1 MLEGLYCSTEHLTVG
16 VLELNPG
23 ESSLSHA
30 HGGDEVVYALAGSLH
45 VRAFGENGTS
55 VFELH
60 PDDAAFIPKGVAHEY
75 RSYGSQPVRA
85 VFGVAPAYLP

>member
-1 MLEGLYCSTEHLTVG
+1 M
-16 VLELNPG
+16 
-23 ESSLSHA
+23 
-30 HGGDEVVYALAGSLH
+30 
-45 VRAFGENGTS
+45 RAFGENGTS